1 LQAATT
7 RLQTDLEAATA
18 EKARAEAQL
27 AEYGARCNQSVKCIE
42 DADLINKQNRDRVG
56 REFSVTQGE
65 LGIVLTLAERP
76 FNAQQPTVIAPG
88 SLLKLDLLADY
99 LKRLPNQI
107 LIETFGQ
114 GCGSAAACQSVTET
128 WAQTLARH
136 LEAQGVP
143 MSRMTPVGRGAAG
156 AASAAGRGRAAAAAP
171 QVKVTIRN
179 E

>member
-1 LQAATT
+1 M
-7 RLQTDLEAATA
+7 
-18 EKARAEAQL
+18 
-27 AEYGARCNQSVKCIE
+27 
-42 DADLINKQNRDRVG
+42 
-56 REFSVTQGE
+56 
-65 LGIVLTLAERP
+65 
-76 FNAQQPTVIAPG
+76 
-88 SLLKLDLLADY
+88 
-99 LKRLPNQI
+99 
-107 LIETFGQ
+107 
-114 GCGSAAACQSVTET
+114 TET